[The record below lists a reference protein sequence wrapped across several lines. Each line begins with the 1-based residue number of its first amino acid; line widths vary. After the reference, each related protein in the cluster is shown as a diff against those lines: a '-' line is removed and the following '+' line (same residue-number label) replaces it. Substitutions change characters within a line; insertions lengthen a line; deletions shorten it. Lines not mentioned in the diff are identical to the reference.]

1 MLTDLVSSRYTRE
14 TQIYTYIGEI
24 LVAINPY
31 KDIGVH
37 NPSEMNKYEADAI
50 SCFFIY
56 LFFSDEHLQCL

>member
-1 MLTDLVSSRYTRE
+1 MLTEFVSSRYTRE

-50 SCFFIY
+50 SFVGFI
-56 LFFSDEHLQCL
+56 SDVHMQCL

>member
-37 NPSEMNKYEADAI
+37 NPSEMNKYEADVT
-50 SCFFIY
+50 SCFLFIY
-56 LFFSDEHLQCL
+56 FF